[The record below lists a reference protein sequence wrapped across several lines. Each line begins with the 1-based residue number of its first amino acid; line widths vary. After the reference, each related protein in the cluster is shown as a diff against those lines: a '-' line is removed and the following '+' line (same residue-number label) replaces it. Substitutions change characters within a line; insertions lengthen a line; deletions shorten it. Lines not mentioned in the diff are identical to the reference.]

1 MHVIRMHK
9 GSVSAPRRLA
19 ALGLALVLLAPE
31 ARAQSTG
38 EQTPVVDYNRAER
51 FLRWHVQDLIA
62 GDEVRPQWLADGNR
76 FWYRNKLA
84 DGAAEFVLI
93 DPVRNTRS
101 LVFDNAKLAAAMSVA
116 NDTAYDP
123 AKLPFRTFE
132 FVEGE
137 RVIEFEARRKRF
149 RCDIVSY
156 TCTVGETQPNRVAFV
171 ASPDSTWEAFVHE
184 HDLWIRPMAGGDS
197 IRLTTDGEEYW
208 AYGLTRPRPTE
219 MMNPRPRRPQL
230 RWSPDSK
237 KIAVLRTD
245 QRGVEHM
252 HYISYTSQRPR
263 HFSQPYALPG
273 DSVVPVPNLHIIDIE
288 SKRNIAL
295 ELHPTPNQLSLTG
308 SPLDSVW
315 TKDSRKVRFHYLTRG
330 SKSIYLVE
338 ADAET
343 GAARILAMD
352 TSKTFVETN
361 PRGRPSW
368 FVSDDGQDVLWW
380 SERDGWAHLYRFDGR
395 EGAGAVLAKASPA
408 ADGETADEKGAA
420 PRAEPVLK
428 NRITSGPW
436 LTDRL
441 KHVDPATGQLYFSAL
456 GRDTA
461 LPYYAHLMRVNID
474 GSGLVDL
481 TPESGHHSVAF
492 VPAGRH
498 FVDIHARN
506 DLPPITSLRS
516 AADGKKVLDLER
528 GDPSAM
534 LAAGWTPPVPFT
546 VKLMCRP

>member
-1 MHVIRMHK
+1 SRPIRTTAARGRRLCCSSPAAAATMRPARCSRRRTRCRSRSGPISRESSRKRSPPSAREHTIPPRLERMHVIRMHK

-230 RWSPDSK
+230 RWSPD
-237 KIAVLRTD
+237 
-245 QRGVEHM
+245 
-252 HYISYTSQRPR
+252 
-263 HFSQPYALPG
+263 
-273 DSVVPVPNLHIIDIE
+273 
-288 SKRNIAL
+288 
-295 ELHPTPNQLSLTG
+295 
-308 SPLDSVW
+308 
-315 TKDSRKVRFHYLTRG
+315 
-330 SKSIYLVE
+330 
-338 ADAET
+338 
-343 GAARILAMD
+343 
-352 TSKTFVETN
+352 
-361 PRGRPSW
+361 
-368 FVSDDGQDVLWW
+368 
-380 SERDGWAHLYRFDGR
+380 
-395 EGAGAVLAKASPA
+395 
-408 ADGETADEKGAA
+408 
-420 PRAEPVLK
+420 
-428 NRITSGPW
+428 
-436 LTDRL
+436 
-441 KHVDPATGQLYFSAL
+441 
-456 GRDTA
+456 
-461 LPYYAHLMRVNID
+461 
-474 GSGLVDL
+474 
-481 TPESGHHSVAF
+481 
-492 VPAGRH
+492 
-498 FVDIHARN
+498 
-506 DLPPITSLRS
+506 
-516 AADGKKVLDLER
+516 
-528 GDPSAM
+528 
-534 LAAGWTPPVPFT
+534 
-546 VKLMCRP
+546 